1 MEQFIIVF
9 LFFLAAIGLMLLSI
23 YFSKYKQKGES
34 CCSGGHCSSINSAN
48 NNHECKKENDELM
61 NSINVKKLQI

>member
-34 CCSGGHCSSINSAN
+34 CCSGGNCSSINSAN
-48 NNHECKKENDELM
+48 KNHECKKENDELM